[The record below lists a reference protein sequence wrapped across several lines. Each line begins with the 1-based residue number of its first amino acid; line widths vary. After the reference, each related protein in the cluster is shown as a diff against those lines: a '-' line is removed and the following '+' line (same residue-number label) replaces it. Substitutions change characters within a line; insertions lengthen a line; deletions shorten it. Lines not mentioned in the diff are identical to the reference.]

1 MVRKRENNTIILA
14 YYGTGKSY
22 LASTDDTITE
32 LTYSNNHPTVEQLQ
46 KALEEFDVILVDPMW
61 KRILVE
67 GHYSFHI
74 VVPSVGLKAEYLER
88 FRARQKDGKG
98 NGKLGFVRS
107 MASRWEGLI
116 GELKSTQCESL
127 VILNNGQYLAD
138 VIEKM
143 I

>member
-1 MVRKRENNTIILA
+1 MKTKANNTIILA

-74 VVPSVGLKAEYLER
+74 VVPSVGLKGEYLER
-88 FRARQKDGKG
+88 FRTRQKAGKG
-98 NGKLGFVRS
+98 NGRYGFVMS

-116 GELKSTQCESL
+116 GELKNTPCLSL
-127 VILNNGQYLAD
+127 TELNNGQYLAD
-138 VIEKM
+138 VINN
-143 I
+143 IV

>member
-14 YYGTGKSY
+14 YYGTGKSTV
-22 LASTDDTITE
+22 ASTSDTITE

-74 VVPSVGLKAEYLER
+74 VVPSVGLKGEYLER
-88 FRARQKDGKG
+88 FRTRQKAGKG

-116 GELKSTQCESL
+116 SELKSTPCLSL
-127 VILNNGQYLAD
+127 TELNNGQYLAD
-138 VIEKM
+138 VINN
-143 I
+143 IV

>member
-14 YYGTGKSY
+14 YFGAGKTTV
-22 LASTDDTITE
+22 ASTSDTITE

-46 KALEEFDVILVDPMW
+46 KALEEFDVILVDPQW

-67 GHYSFHI
+67 GRYSFHI
-74 VVPSVGLKAEYLER
+74 VVPDLKLKEEYLER
-88 FRARQKDGKG
+88 FKARQKAGKG

-116 GELKSTQCESL
+116 GELKNTPCLSL
-127 VILNNGQYLAD
+127 TELNNGQYLAD
-138 VIEKM
+138 VIDK
-143 I
+143 IV